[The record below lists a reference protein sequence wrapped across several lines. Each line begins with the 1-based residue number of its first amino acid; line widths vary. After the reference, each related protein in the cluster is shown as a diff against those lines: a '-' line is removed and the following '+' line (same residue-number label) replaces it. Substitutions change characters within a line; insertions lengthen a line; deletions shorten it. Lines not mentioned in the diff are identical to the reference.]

1 MVLYSLSHYIACVVC
16 AALAI

>member
-16 AALAI
+16 AVLAI